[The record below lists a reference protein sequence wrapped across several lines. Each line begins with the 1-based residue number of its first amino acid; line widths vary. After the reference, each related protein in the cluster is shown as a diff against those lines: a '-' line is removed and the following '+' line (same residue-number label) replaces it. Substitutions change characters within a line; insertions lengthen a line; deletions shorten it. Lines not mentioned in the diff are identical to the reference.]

1 MNFRLE
7 SYDTR
12 YSGWMACTLFA
23 DDFTACW
30 TVGEAQGLLD
40 RVSAA
45 YMAHTFRVR
54 YESVL
59 TPCVN
64 APDRQTLKEY
74 KLEFWSTGYKAWAES
89 MSLRGVLAKCKNDVE
104 AEKHLA
110 EIKKNFSRVDYR
122 IRVIEENSSYLI
134 E

>member
-23 DDFTACW
+23 DDFTACR

-59 TPCVN
+59 TPGDPLRLH
-64 APDRQTLKEY
+64 ALDQPKARIT
-74 KLEFWSTGYKAWAES
+74 STEV
-89 MSLRGVLAKCKNDVE
+89 SLFR
-104 AEKHLA
+104 
-110 EIKKNFSRVDYR
+110 
-122 IRVIEENSSYLI
+122 
-134 E
+134 